1 MGLFSFGRFT
11 EHEKRECVGNASRA
25 LFRFGT
31 CALEFVED
39 TIA

>member
-1 MGLFSFGRFT
+1 MELFAFGRFI
-11 EHEKRECVGNASRA
+11 EHEKRGCVGNASHA
-25 LFRFGT
+25 LFRFGA